1 MKRIGL
7 LGCGAIGTSI
17 AMAIDSGKIPG
28 LLTHVYDKS
37 DTAAQELVD
46 KLNTKPTI
54 VTNSHLLSSNLVD
67 IVVEAASQSA
77 VRDIALGVLQNRR
90 DIMIM
95 SVGALADETIRDIL
109 ITACKDYNRRV
120 YIPSG
125 AIAGLDAL
133 RSVRDEIQ
141 SISIVTTKHPKS
153 LKGAIFFEYHPM
165 DLTTLES
172 PKVIF
177 QGHVEKA
184 VEMFPANINVAALLH
199 LATAHDIKVT
209 IIADPN
215 TTRNTHQIIA
225 DGTFG
230 RMSFNMENVPDPSN
244 PKTSRLAVLS
254 AIETLYEYCSSG
266 IRVGT

>member
-17 AMAIDSGKIPG
+17 AIAIDSGKIPG

-37 DTAAQELVD
+37 NIAAQELVN

-54 VTNSHLLSSNLVD
+54 VTNSHLLSSHHVD

-120 YIPSG
+120 YLPSG

-141 SISIVTTKHPKS
+141 SLSLVTTKHPNS
-153 LKGAIFFEYHPM
+153 LKGAKFFECHPT

-172 PKVIF
+172 SRVIF
-177 QGHVEKA
+177 QGQVDRA

-199 LATAHDIKVT
+199 LATGHDVHVT
-209 IIADPN
+209 IIADPK
-215 TTRNTHQIIA
+215 TTRNTHQIVA
-225 DGTFG
+225 EGTFG
-230 RMSFNMENVPDPSN
+230 RMSFTMENVPDPSN
-244 PKTSRLAVLS
+244 PKTSRLAVLT
-254 AIETLYEYCSSG
+254 AIETLYNYCTSG